1 MFNLFKKKKKI
12 KVNLHSVTIPDH
24 GWAKVSEDSE
34 AIRWVNLQQSA
45 LIVLHFFDKEPDLPT
60 AKDLEYLKKFYR
72 NIAASSNGGAIETD
86 IVNIHDIS
94 CVKTIIKFPQEETG
108 MIYIA
113 SITIPFKDCSYVV
126 KIQADEIGITGMRDA
141 VILDR
146 LLKTGEVEIEEENMK
161 NWFEDPYDPDFK
173 QGTLMNKS
181 ELEKYDHEFPEH
193 PLSVAR
199 SLIKSISASI
209 IFKSEIKELSPFNQ

>member
-1 MFNLFKKKKKI
+1 MFKFFRKKKKN
-12 KVNLHSVTIPDH
+12 KVNLHSVTIPDQ
-24 GWAKVSEDSE
+24 GWTKVSEDHE
-34 AIRWVNLQQSA
+34 AIRWVNPQQSA

-60 AKDLEYLKKFYR
+60 AQDLDYLKKFYR
-72 NIAASSNGGAIETD
+72 NIAASTNGGIIETD
-86 IVNIHDIS
+86 IINIHNIP
-94 CVKTIIKFPQEETG
+94 CVKNIIKIPQQETG
-108 MIYIA
+108 MAYIA
-113 SITIPFKDCSYVV
+113 SITIPFENCSYVV

-146 LLKTGEVEIEEENMK
+146 LHKTGEVEINEETMK

-193 PLSVAR
+193 PLSIAR
-199 SLIKSISASI
+199 SLIRSIAATI
-209 IFKSEIKELSPFNQ
+209 IFKQEIKKLPAFKK